1 MVCFNL
7 NSYSSIEIIG
17 VRGSSMLDRVIRVGN
32 IIVCLV
38 LVNCQVIFILF
49 VDGKIVSDE

>member
-1 MVCFNL
+1 
-7 NSYSSIEIIG
+7 
-17 VRGSSMLDRVIRVGN
+17 MLDRVIRVGN